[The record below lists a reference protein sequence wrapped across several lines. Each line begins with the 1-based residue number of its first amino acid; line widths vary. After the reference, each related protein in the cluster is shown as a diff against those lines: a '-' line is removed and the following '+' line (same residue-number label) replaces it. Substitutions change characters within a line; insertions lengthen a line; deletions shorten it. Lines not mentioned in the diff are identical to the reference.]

1 MSASDKIAIAA
12 AFIAACA
19 FAATLWQGHLAR
31 MHNRL
36 SVRPLLVWVRD
47 RAVTDAGTEIAF
59 IVRNCGVGPAVI
71 KSRHFTLD
79 DKIFV
84 PPEGTSDQVA
94 ELARTVFGASVP
106 YQLRQHGLP
115 GTDTAIP
122 SGEHHVIAK
131 IFFPNYRSET
141 VDAILAQVGKIVF
154 RIEYESLYK
163 EPATLVAE

>member
-12 AFIAACA
+12 AFIATCA

-31 MHNRL
+31 THNRL

-47 RAVTDAGTEIAF
+47 RAIIDVGTEITV

-71 KSRHFTLD
+71 KNKHFTLD
-79 DKIFV
+79 DKMFI
-84 PPEGTSDQVA
+84 PPEGAHDEVA
-94 ELARTVFGASVP
+94 ELARAVFGESVP

-122 SGEHHVIAK
+122 PGEHHVIAK

-141 VDAILAQVGKIVF
+141 VDAILAQAGKITF

>member
-1 MSASDKIAIAA
+1 MSASDKIAAAA

-19 FAATLWQGHLAR
+19 FAATWWQAHLAHT
-31 MHNRL
+31 HNRL

-47 RAVTDAGTEIAF
+47 RSITDAGTEVAF
-59 IVRNCGVGPAVI
+59 IVRNCGVGPAII
-71 KSRHFTLD
+71 KNRHFTLG

-94 ELARTVFGASVP
+94 ELARAVFGASVP

-122 SGEHHVIAK
+122 PGEQHVIAK
-131 IFFPNYRSET
+131 IFFPNYSDET
-141 VDAILAQVGKIVF
+141 VDSIFAQVGKITF
-154 RIEYESLYK
+154 RMEYESLYK